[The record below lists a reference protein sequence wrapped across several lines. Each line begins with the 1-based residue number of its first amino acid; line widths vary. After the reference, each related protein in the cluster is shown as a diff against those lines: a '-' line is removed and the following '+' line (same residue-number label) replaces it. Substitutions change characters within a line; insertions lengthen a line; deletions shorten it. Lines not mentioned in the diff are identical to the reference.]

1 MIKPGLP
8 FYKAS
13 RKATGSTSAQIIL
26 DLLLKGGFC
35 IIRQKRNIPKKLCH
49 AAELLI
55 HTFVPPRPIPTPD
68 SVVYNDSIFS
78 RDLQGNHIHTSLV
91 ACTNPSSPLTTYQKH
106 LLLHLLFP
114 VLTHSLGSITRFIL
128 ICLHKPFILTPLSKA
143 KRHYIIAPFH
153 LGYPEGKKGD
163 V

>member
-1 MIKPGLP
+1 MVKPGLP
-8 FYKAS
+8 FYKAG
-13 RKATGSTSAQIIL
+13 RKATASTPAQIIL

-35 IIRQKRNIPKKLCH
+35 IIRQSGVYKKMLCH
-49 AAELLI
+49 AAEHLI
-55 HTFVPPRPIPTPD
+55 HTFVPPRLIPTPD

-114 VLTHSLGSITRFIL
+114 VLTYSLGSITRFIP

-143 KRHYIIAPFH
+143 KRRYNIAPFH
-153 LGYPEGKKGD
+153 LGYPKCKKRD

>member
-1 MIKPGLP
+1 M
-8 FYKAS
+8 
-13 RKATGSTSAQIIL
+13 
-26 DLLLKGGFC
+26 
-35 IIRQKRNIPKKLCH
+35 LCH
-49 AAELLI
+49 AAEHLI

-78 RDLQGNHIHTSLV
+78 RYLQGNHIHTSLV

-114 VLTHSLGSITRFIL
+114 VLTYSLGSITRFIP

-143 KRHYIIAPFH
+143 KRRYNIAPFH
-153 LGYPEGKKGD
+153 LGYPECKKGGCMISQSCD
-163 V
+163 TLHNNRQFCTGNCTCRVKLIVFLTGHDA